1 MNGKNRRCKGC
12 YSRGQGRGSAYFHKS
27 RPQTQPRAITLI
39 PNKSAPLYVLPTF
52 NHDLISHLLPAQLIL
67 VNYFKQFSFL
77 PIVES
82 YHFNMNTSW
91 AIVHLRQSDFI
102 GGTVRITRPGIYVL
116 QEDVVFEPNPQHDFF
131 PTPNQIVSGQ
141 YPVGANG
148 AYHLGFFAAITIETD
163 GVILDLNGHILQ
175 QSKLHNLQQRFYA
188 NIELANAPF
197 IADQGPADFTTESI
211 YKAATKVLVCNG
223 TLGLSSHH
231 GIHGNAMKE
240 IFLHKLIISDF
251 EVAGIALNGATNSIL
266 HKITIQQV
274 SQNIPVL
281 SCYSQSRFI
290 RSFLKTLQNG
300 VPHAQLGNLSI
311 DTIIAELNAAL
322 HQAENE
328 IIHQHTIP
336 TNFFG
341 NQTLLYDGN
350 VYGIVLNQTGVVIND
365 FITERA
371 GENVGNEDIHLQHIQ
386 IHNIIS
392 HPVGII
398 ALNAPPE
405 EETAYGGKR
414 AVGPIGDVLQIEDVT
429 NEHGLYT
436 PTVLSNAQLILA
448 KYRDQINI
456 GTTNIA
462 SECVEW
468 AETGT
473 SITSFVGEGKTYY
486 YVDGGDSMGHFMK
499 GNIGL
504 FISAGKH
511 ITGNNIII
519 SNVKVVGNSV
529 QEQQT
534 GAMSTG
540 LLVTGSQWLML
551 TNTHISDITSS
562 NGEAHEK
569 HVRNSDHIVINNV
582 ALA

>member
-12 YSRGQGRGSAYFHKS
+12 FSRGQGRSAAYFRKPA
-27 RPQTQPRAITLI
+27 RRTPAITLP
-39 PNKSAPLYVLPTF
+39 PNKPAPLYVLPTF
-52 NHDLISHLLPAQLIL
+52 NRALIDHLQVGQLRL
-67 VNYFKQFSFL
+67 VNYFETFPFL
-77 PIVES
+77 SIVES
-82 YHFNMNTSW
+82 YYFNGNTPE
-91 AIVHLRQSDFI
+91 AIIHLRQSDFI

-116 QEDVVFEPNPQHDFF
+116 QEDIVFEPNSHHDFF
-131 PTPNQIVSGQ
+131 PTPNQIISGQ
-141 YPVGANG
+141 YPVGSKG
-148 AYHLGFFAAITIETD
+148 AYHLGFFAAITIETE
-163 GVILDLNGHILQ
+163 GVILDLNGHTLQ

-197 IADQGPADFTTESI
+197 IASQGPADFTTESI
-211 YKAATKVLVCNG
+211 YRAATKVLVCNG

-251 EVAGIALNGATNSIL
+251 EVAGIALNGTTNSIL
-266 HKITIQQV
+266 HKITIQRVAQH
-274 SQNIPVL
+274 IPVL

-290 RSFLKTLQNG
+290 RSFLKTLQNR
-300 VPHAQLGNLSI
+300 VSHAQLGKLSV

-322 HQAENE
+322 DLAKHEFIDQGK
-328 IIHQHTIP
+328 IP

-350 VYGIVLNQTGVVIND
+350 VYGIVLNQNGVVIND
-365 FITERA
+365 FIKERA
-371 GENVGNEDIHLQHIQ
+371 GENIGNTDIHLQHIQ

-392 HPVGII
+392 HPVEII

-414 AVGPIGDVLQIEDVT
+414 SVGPIGDVLQIEDVT
-429 NEHGLYT
+429 NELGLYT

-448 KYRDQINI
+448 KYNDQINV
-456 GTTNIA
+456 GTTNIFH
-462 SECVEW
+462 ECVEW

-511 ITGNNIII
+511 ITGKNIVI
-519 SNVKVVGNSV
+519 SNVKIVGNSV
-529 QEQQT
+529 RAQQT

-540 LLVTGSQWLML
+540 LLITGSQWLMFI
-551 TNTHISDITSS
+551 NTHINNITSS
-562 NGEAHEK
+562 NGEAHK
-569 HVRNSDHIVINNV
+569 MQALHSDHVV
-582 ALA
+582 VDGTALA